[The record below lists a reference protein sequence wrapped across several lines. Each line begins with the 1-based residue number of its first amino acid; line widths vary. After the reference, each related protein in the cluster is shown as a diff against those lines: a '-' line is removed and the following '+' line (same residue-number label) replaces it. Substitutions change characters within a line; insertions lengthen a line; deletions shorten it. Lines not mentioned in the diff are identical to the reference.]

1 MIADLLKQ
9 AFDQYYPFPL
19 TVWQSI
25 AELGE
30 VYESGKEEVIK
41 KMDTIEKY
49 LSLIIKGSGGIVL
62 WNKNNFV
69 CTDLVFEGD
78 FFCDYLS
85 FITQTPTPYEVITF
99 EKSQMFRISYEN
111 FNKFTL
117 QSEYGDKIWRYSLQ
131 VLYTEKH
138 IQQLQFLTTTASELY
153 ALILEHQPKFI
164 QRIPQKYIAS
174 YLGITTQSL
183 SRIRKNVNQ

>member
-1 MIADLLKQ
+1 VIANLLKQ

-19 TVWQSI
+19 AVWQSI
-25 AELGE
+25 AESGE
-30 VYESGKEEVIK
+30 IYEAGKDEVIK
-41 KMDTIEKY
+41 KIDTTEKY

-99 EKSQMFRISYEN
+99 EKSHLFRISYEN

-183 SRIRKNVNQ
+183 SRIRKSVT